1 MIINYHIWQKP
12 YACKI
17 LGCTKR
23 YTNPSF
29 LNKHVKTAT
38 RRQVTSLR
46 NYLTSMVTSPN
57 NGNSGVEVGNSRNQ
71 DHGGDSDNDIVAD
84 HFHGNQL
91 RHHGNQVQVAT
102 QPRVHNERRTR
113 NLFRS
118 KLERLSLENFSQG
131 DFQGYQLEHNNG
143 RRSRS
148 IYGWLIWY

>member
-1 MIINYHIWQKP
+1 MLTPLNQKSKFNPIKNKYVINRTETVTTATP
-12 YACKI
+12 TSA
-17 LGCTKR
+17 
-23 YTNPSF
+23 
-29 LNKHVKTAT
+29 TAT

-57 NGNSGVEVGNSRNQ
+57 NRDSGVEVGNSRNQ

-102 QPRVHNERRTR
+102 QPRVQNERRTR

-118 KLERLSLENFSQG
+118 KLERLSLENLFRGIFRDTS
-131 DFQGYQLEHNNG
+131 
-143 RRSRS
+143 
-148 IYGWLIWY
+148 